1 MERVTC
7 NQREKNEGY
16 DVSVRWRLRGINEG
30 IGFFGQPSG
39 KHIEVMGINHYH
51 ILQGKVK
58 EEWITFDGMDVLK
71 QMYMGVEE

>member
-1 MERVTC
+1 MKVMM
-7 NQREKNEGY
+7 Y
-16 DVSVRWRLRGINEG
+16 LIRWRLRGINEG